1 MSIKI
6 TVSEKVLKDSL
17 ISAVS
22 DVMHVDNYE
31 EFGEWMFL
39 YYFGNRANLENDLSE
54 QLGHSS
60 YNIGISLLNL
70 VPDLPDLRRDYFRHN
85 HRDNLLTLDQAVHM
99 LQLGHEIW
107 VCNYNADEEVDLFTQ
122 VTIDDF
128 DEDCD
133 ESLTE
138 WLRDMR
144 AWAK

>member
-17 ISAVS
+17 VSAVS
-22 DVMHVDNYE
+22 DLYHVDNYE

-39 YYFGNRANLENDLSE
+39 YYFGNRADLESDLSE

-70 VPDLPDLRRDYFRHN
+70 APDSDELRRDYFRHN

-99 LQLGHEIW
+99 LQLGYELW
-107 VCNYNADEEVDLFTQ
+107 VCNYNADQEIDLFTT

-128 DEDCD
+128 NEEAD

-138 WLRDMR
+138 WLKDMQ

>member
-22 DVMHVDNYE
+22 DVMHVNNYE

-39 YYFGNRANLENDLSE
+39 HYFGNRANLENDLSE

-70 VPDLPDLRRDYFRHN
+70 APDLPDLRRDYFRHN
-85 HRDNLLTLDQAVHM
+85 HRNNLLTLEQAVHM
-99 LQLGHEIW
+99 IQFGHEIW

-122 VTIDDF
+122 VTIEDF
-128 DEDCD
+128 NEDTD

-138 WLRDMR
+138 WLRDMK